1 MTTESFVVGDEFHPR
16 PDSAVPMHVQIEQW
30 LGGEIVAGHLT
41 PGDRLPPE
49 RQLAASLQVSR
60 MTLRQALAAL
70 ERRELLVRTGGRSG
84 GTFVAQPKV
93 ECDLTG
99 LTGFTEQLRRSNLEP
114 GARVLTAE
122 RLPAT
127 AVVASALNLDE
138 GADVFE
144 IIRVRL
150 ANRRP
155 LALECSY
162 FPAAVCPDMLSQPLT
177 GSLYALLTTVY
188 GQQPTRAFEA
198 LSPVIASANDAEALE
213 IEPGQP
219 LMMIERTAYA
229 RSGLALEYARD
240 LFRGDRTKITV
251 WSGGEPTD

>member
-1 MTTESFVVGDEFHPR
+1 MTTESFVVGEPFHPR

-99 LTGFTEQLRRSNLEP
+99 LTGFTEQLRRSNMEP
-114 GARVLTAE
+114 GARVLKAE
-122 RLPAT
+122 QLPAT
-127 AVVASALNLDE
+127 AVVASALNIDE
-138 GADVFE
+138 GADVYE
-144 IIRVRL
+144 IVRVRL

-188 GQQPTRAFEA
+188 DQQPARAFES
-198 LSPVIASANDAEALE
+198 LSPVIASAADAEALE

-251 WSGGEPTD
+251 WSGGQPTD